1 MNSQLEASTPV
12 QVQGL
17 PQPSD
22 RFPYR
27 YRNQAPLI
35 LRQIVP
41 VKVLDQWSN
50 DPDHVVQ
57 SLSLQDTTKQ
67 QTPGQIESMDQVL
80 DQVIEGL
87 AICGI
92 PDLNKEAKGSRA
104 TAPEDSSST
113 TKIAEEAGTTTVVI
127 EEAALTLMTPPSSP
141 SSTPLLTVMVAE
153 DTKNFMDNPQFTKKI
168 EMSVKE
174 IVDRVLLV
182 PRPNYTSPC
191 PLCDTHTQN
200 THQYNHN
207 DTHNTHNDNDNVQ
220 EDHLNNKPKDDRFY
234 YRGKVP
240 PSLYSDL
247 LIPALLDSLSLPKES
262 TSFAKIPNRDLM
274 RIWISLA
281 GATTPLHY
289 DKCHGI
295 LIQVVGRKRFV
306 VFSHEDTNLL
316 YPYDGL
322 SGPRHASKVRGLG
335 HCFPFKDQ
343 AKEETHLKENTEK
356 LLERWPRVDKA
367 TAAWVIDLEPG
378 DALYTPPGFWHEVT
392 SVDHSVSVTVAW
404 DMDMNEIEEVPP
416 HMTF

>member
-1 MNSQLEASTPV
+1 MTSQLEASTPV
-12 QVQGL
+12 QVHGL

-41 VKVLDQWSN
+41 NKVLDQWSN

-57 SLSLQDTTKQ
+57 SLNQ
-67 QTPGQIESMDQVL
+67 QYTGKEETRGQIDTMVQVL
-80 DQVIEGL
+80 DKAIDGL

-92 PDLNKEAKGSRA
+92 PDLSKEAAGSGA
-104 TAPEDSSST
+104 TAPEESSPA
-113 TKIAEEAGTTTVVI
+113 TKIAEGTGAANTVNM

-141 SSTPLLTVMVAE
+141 PPTPLLTVMVAE

-168 EMSVKE
+168 EMSAKE
-174 IVDRVLLV
+174 IADRVLLT
-182 PRPNYTSPC
+182 PRSTPPSSC
-191 PLCDTHTQN
+191 PLCDSHTQN
-200 THQYNHN
+200 TRHPNH
-207 DTHNTHNDNDNVQ
+207 DASNVHP
-220 EDHLNNKPKDDRFY
+220 DLLNGLPKDDRFY

-247 LIPALLDSLSLPKES
+247 QIPALLDSLSLPKES
-262 TSFAKIPNRDLM
+262 TSFANAPNKDLM

-343 AKEETHLKENTEK
+343 AKAEGQKSHLKENEEK
-356 LLERWPRVDKA
+356 LLERWPRVSKVA
-367 TAAWVIDLEPG
+367 AAWVIDLEPG

-404 DMDMNEIEEVPP
+404 DMDKNEIQEVPP
-416 HMTF
+416 HMAF